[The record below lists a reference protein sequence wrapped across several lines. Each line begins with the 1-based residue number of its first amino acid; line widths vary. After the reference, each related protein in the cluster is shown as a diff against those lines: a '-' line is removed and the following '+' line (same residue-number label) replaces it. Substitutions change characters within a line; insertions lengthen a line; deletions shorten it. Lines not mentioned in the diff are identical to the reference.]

1 MKDPQP
7 SEPDES
13 AFHFGVS
20 PAVARNRAGRV
31 CGRPLILVLTLLASA
46 LAAMAAQTGA
56 SRSAGIHDHLR
67 KAAEYLKAND
77 PDSAV
82 EEFDAVLTLDP
93 RNAEA
98 YANLGVIAFVRRD
111 YQNAS
116 QYLRN
121 ALAINPSLAKTQAL
135 LGISERRLGQ
145 RSAQTLLEKSFPTLK
160 DKALQ
165 IQVGLELANIYDQQ
179 GNLDRA
185 AFVMRTLVDLDP
197 DNVEILYMALRVYSN
212 LTDGT
217 LNKLAILAPGSAR
230 MQQVIAERLINEGD
244 LKGATEHYRKA
255 LEINPHLS
263 GVHYELAEA
272 VLESA
277 PNDAQAQTEA
287 EKELDTAVKFDGHS
301 ARIECMLG
309 KIAFRRSDLDGAYTH
324 YTRAFALNPGETEAQ
339 IGLGRLLAT
348 MEKPLEAVKY
358 LRMAVESDL
367 LNEQA
372 HYRLATVCRSL
383 HLTEESEREFRLF
396 REIKQV
402 KEQVRELYRQM
413 NTKPPGQ
420 DDQIPDADR

>member
-1 MKDPQP
+1 MKDPQT

-82 EEFDAVLTLDP
+82 KEFDAVLTLDP

-98 YANLGVIAFVRRD
+98 YANLGVIAFFRRD

-121 ALAINPSLAKTQAL
+121 A

-165 IQVGLELANIYDQQ
+165 IQVGLELANIYEQQ

-185 AFVMRTLVDLDP
+185 AFVMRSDRKST
-197 DNVEILYMALRVYSN
+197 
-212 LTDGT
+212 
-217 LNKLAILAPGSAR
+217 
-230 MQQVIAERLINEGD
+230 RL
-244 LKGATEHYRKA
+244 
-255 LEINPHLS
+255 
-263 GVHYELAEA
+263 
-272 VLESA
+272 
-277 PNDAQAQTEA
+277 
-287 EKELDTAVKFDGHS
+287 
-301 ARIECMLG
+301 
-309 KIAFRRSDLDGAYTH
+309 
-324 YTRAFALNPGETEAQ
+324 
-339 IGLGRLLAT
+339 
-348 MEKPLEAVKY
+348 
-358 LRMAVESDL
+358 
-367 LNEQA
+367 
-372 HYRLATVCRSL
+372 
-383 HLTEESEREFRLF
+383 
-396 REIKQV
+396 
-402 KEQVRELYRQM
+402 
-413 NTKPPGQ
+413 
-420 DDQIPDADR
+420 